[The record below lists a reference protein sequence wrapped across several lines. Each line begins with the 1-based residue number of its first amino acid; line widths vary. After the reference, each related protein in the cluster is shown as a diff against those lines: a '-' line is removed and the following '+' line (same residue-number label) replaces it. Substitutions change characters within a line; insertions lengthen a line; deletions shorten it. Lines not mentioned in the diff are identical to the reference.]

1 MESLI
6 EKMIDNIESSKFMET
21 IRLESIDNNSSI
33 LETTLNPPIKLDPT
47 KHYLFIYLF
56 IYLTNNIFVTLIK
69 MHDFKATLQKKKY
82 I

>member
-47 KHYLFIYLF
+47 KHYKVGLRYFSMYNF
-56 IYLTNNIFVTLIK
+56 YN
-69 MHDFKATLQKKKY
+69 KY
-82 I
+82 KYHK